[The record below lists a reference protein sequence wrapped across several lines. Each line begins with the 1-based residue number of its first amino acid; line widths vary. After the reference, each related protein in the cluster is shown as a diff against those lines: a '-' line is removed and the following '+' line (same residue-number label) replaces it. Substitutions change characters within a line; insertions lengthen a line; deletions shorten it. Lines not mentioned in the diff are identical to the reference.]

1 MKSAE
6 EEQLHIK
13 LVGDL
18 LQFLNN
24 HSDAFV
30 LKGGT
35 ALMLCYG
42 LDRFSEDI
50 DLDMLSQNN
59 KDDLQ
64 NILKQYCS
72 NTGVSFKAIK
82 QTNTTER
89 YILHYDDTQTLKIE
103 ISRRKFVTSENIKKI
118 NGIQVYDI
126 DTLCIL
132 KKGTYDNRMRLRDLY
147 DLVFI
152 CSNYWNELSP
162 AVKTAVVESLSR
174 DVLERFDYLIKQER
188 DDYFDT
194 NKLETKLLSLLDE
207 LGLLDN
213 RREQENER

>member
-1 MKSAE
+1 MKLAE
-6 EEQLHIK
+6 EQQLHMK
-13 LVGDL
+13 LVGDF

-42 LDRFSEDI
+42 LDRFSEGI

-72 NTGVSFKAIK
+72 NTGFSFKVIK
-82 QTNTTER
+82 QTNTTDR
-89 YILHYDDTQTLKIE
+89 YVLHYSDIQMVKIE
-103 ISRRKFVTSENIKKI
+103 ISRRKLATSENIKKI

-162 AVKTAVVESLSR
+162 AVKTSVVESLSR
-174 DVLERFDYLIKQER
+174 DTLERFDYIIKEGR
-188 DDYFDT
+188 DDYIDT
-194 NKLETKLLSLLDE
+194 NKLGIRLLSLLHE